1 MGRWE
6 VHHVRLFRT
15 ALETSIN
22 RIDGIVKGVTGQ
34 TRPGSMNLIEE
45 NNIIETAIERDKME
59 MLGE

>member
-22 RIDGIVKGVTGQ
+22 RIDGRGVTGQ